1 MKRLLK
7 RVAIFAAPI
16 IINKIGEKFM
26 NKGSKDTDSNS
37 GTYPSE
43 KNKRK

>member
-16 IINKIGEKFM
+16 IINKIVEKFM

-37 GTYPSE
+37 GTDSN
-43 KNKRK
+43 KKSKRK